1 MNEPLKLA
9 IDGRDELLKSLKI
22 IEEGFSD
29 VEENTESLY
38 SSMYGAL
45 EDCINNQDQVI
56 ELLNLEVSDGRTV
69 GDVME
74 SLIEVN
80 EASERSALKYVAAN
94 KKVESYFA
102 AIYGKVPGG

>member
-45 EDCINNQDQVI
+45 EDCINNQDQTI
-56 ELLNLEVSDGRTV
+56 ELLSLEVNDGRTV

-74 SLIEVN
+74 SLIELN
-80 EASERSALKYVAAN
+80 ESTERSALKYEAAN
-94 KKVESYFA
+94 KKVESYLT
-102 AIYGKVPGG
+102 AIYGWVPSG